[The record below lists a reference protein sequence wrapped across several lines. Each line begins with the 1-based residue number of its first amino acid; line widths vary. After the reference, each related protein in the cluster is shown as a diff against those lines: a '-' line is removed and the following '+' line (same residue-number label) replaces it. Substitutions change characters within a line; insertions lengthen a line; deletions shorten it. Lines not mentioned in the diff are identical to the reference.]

1 MGERGNGSLAERVE
15 RLERDVEEL
24 RAGLRRMSRGTDRT
38 LDAESRRARSAH
50 ATPLPIPETATAVG
64 PGSER
69 TAREHSDTGWRRRF
83 GMPFDL
89 GNLSRGE
96 WWLNKIGIGLLLF
109 GVAFLFM
116 LSVERGWLTPV
127 MRVGFGLVIGGALL
141 ALGLRV
147 YEDRRAFAQVL
158 LGGGI
163 GALYITGFAAS
174 QLYGLAPYPLAFAFM
189 VAVTL
194 LAYFLSLRQD
204 ETSLSVVGSLGGL
217 GTPFLLY
224 DDAGSLGGLVLYTC
238 LILAGMG
245 AVYFYKDW
253 ASLLV
258 VSSVGGWLV
267 FLIGYLDSLSF
278 LMAPSPGDRTVL
290 QLGVT
295 FAWLLLWVAPVVR
308 EVLHGSERSLAHAYI
323 VSTPIIALGFTGVI
337 WELSDPGLARIT
349 LPAAILYALAA
360 LALRRSGSGGFSRTH
375 ALVGLLF
382 LTHTLVL
389 VLDGDA
395 LSIALA
401 AEAAIL
407 HYVARRYSDR
417 IVSAGAHLLSCV
429 AGLWLA
435 SRLVSGALGFPDAG
449 RPALFS
455 TSSLVD
461 LAVIALS
468 LVASRQVTPRS
479 AALIYRGLAHVAVLA
494 WLWRGLSELPGGDG
508 WISVAW
514 GLYAVGLLVAG
525 LRIDRAWLVRG
536 GLTTLFLVVGKLF
549 LVDLAEVEATWRILL
564 FLGFGGLFLALSYYL
579 RSLWRPGSGA
589 EEGRQ

>member
-1 MGERGNGSLAERVE
+1 MGECGNGSLAERVE
-15 RLERDVEEL
+15 RLEREVEEL
-24 RAGLRRMSRGTDRT
+24 RDGLRRMSRGTDRT
-38 LDAESRRARSAH
+38 PAAESRRARSAH
-50 ATPLPIPETATAVG
+50 TTPSPIPETATAAG
-64 PGSER
+64 PGPER
-69 TAREHSDTGWRRRF
+69 TAREHPDTGWGF
-83 GMPFDL
+83 GIPFDVRD
-89 GNLSRGE
+89 LSRGE
-96 WWLNKIGIGLLLF
+96 WWLNKVGIGLLLF

-116 LSVERGWLTPV
+116 LSVERGWIPPA
-127 MRVGFGLVIGGALL
+127 MRVGFGLAIGGTLL

-147 YEDRRAFAQVL
+147 YEGRRAFAQVL

-204 ETSLSVVGSLGGL
+204 EAPLSVVGSLGGL

-224 DDAGSLGGLVLYTC
+224 NDAGSLGGLVLYTC

-245 AVYFYKDW
+245 AVYFYKGW
-253 ASLLV
+253 ASLLA

-267 FLIGYLDSLSF
+267 FLIGYLDSLS
-278 LMAPSPGDRTVL
+278 LMMAPSPGDRTVL
-290 QLGVT
+290 QLGVI
-295 FAWLLLWVAPVVR
+295 FAWLLLWLAPVAR
-308 EVLHGSERSLAHAYI
+308 EVLRGSERSLAHAYI
-323 VSTPIIALGFTGVI
+323 VSTPIIALGFTGAI
-337 WELSDPGLARIT
+337 WELSNSGLAWIS

-360 LALRRSGSGGFSRTH
+360 LALRRSGSDGFSRTH

-382 LTHTLVL
+382 LTYTLVL

-395 LSIALA
+395 LFIALA

-407 HYVARRYSDR
+407 HYVARRYYDG
-417 IVSAGAHLLSCV
+417 IVSAGAHLLFCV

-435 SRLVSGALGFPDAG
+435 SRLVSSALGFPGAV
-449 RPALFS
+449 RPALFDA
-455 TSSLVD
+455 SSLFD

-468 LVASRQVTPRS
+468 LAASRQVTPRS
-479 AALIYRGLAHVAVLA
+479 AAWIYGVLAHAAVLA

-508 WISVAW
+508 WVTVAW

-525 LRIDRAWLVRG
+525 LRLDRAWLVRG

-549 LVDLAEVEATWRILL
+549 LVDLAEVEAIWRVLL
-564 FLGFGGLFLALSYYL
+564 FLGFGGLFLVLSYFL